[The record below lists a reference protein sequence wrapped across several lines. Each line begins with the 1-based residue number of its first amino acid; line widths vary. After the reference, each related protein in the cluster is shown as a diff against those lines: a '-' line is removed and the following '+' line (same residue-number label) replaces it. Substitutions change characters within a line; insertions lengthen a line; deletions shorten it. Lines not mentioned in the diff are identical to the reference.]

1 MSGFLQKIA
10 HSPHVNLGPRDIKG
24 LQDLI
29 STEKRAV
36 DTTQRLSVERTKA
49 SNALR
54 DWGNGEG
61 EDLGDVLTKVS
72 QLYEHLAQAEVAY
85 AEHNANYRL
94 KFKEIR
100 TMEENLAALK
110 RTRDSQASKIDA
122 QDRKVSKM
130 KEEHKDLPA
139 AKQRLRE
146 LREEMIGLENS
157 VLTEES
163 RVGDFKRSATR
174 EALSLK
180 LGALLELSEK
190 TTIIA
195 ELGKLMVDE
204 LPTTPTDPGA
214 PRAYYDGYER
224 TEYLLREAQR
234 CLQGVTFNPMPI
246 SDPYGTG
253 ADGVAPPTNQFDDPA
268 IRASDFGPERPQTP
282 SQQYGTADS
291 NQTPYSSVSAHQ
303 GSVGSPYSSAQYQSS
318 TTNQSSYRGGR
329 RTSEI
334 LPPQPLPHS
343 GPQLQPLPDFQSL
356 TVSPTLGDRSAV
368 SSGLA
373 PPISATPDLDTASN
387 VSGYASRTPNM
398 ESYASR
404 SSGLAP
410 PSQEG
415 SWDPNRSSLAYMGEA
430 PPSDDGAHDE
440 IEAREAQQAFED
452 EARAKEQQEEEASV
466 PPPPPQQQQPWAYN
480 TYNYDG
486 LPSPAQEYSKV
497 SVESTPPVG
506 GETAGGAGSPRSV
519 EDDGRLGTI
528 SEAMLE
534 ASPAPM
540 QTETFA
546 SPLSE
551 PGPEEPPRS
560 IEYARPESPLPGGT
574 KRSEQEFDNA
584 DTSDTLQA
592 PPVAPGLS
600 STAGSQVSSAFTAGA
615 SPAGYHTAPASAAAT
630 PSTSSSLSTAPP
642 FSQPASLPL
651 YIPSGPSTA
660 QPPSASAFEP
670 RPLTP
675 KTGGGARQPIQIRPP
690 QADTALGSKYGDI
703 YVANRAGV
711 DGGPFTPTG
720 ISPGLRGVYGSGE
733 PSGGP
738 SGYFGASTTS
748 LSNNSTSG
756 ETGKRTISAGA
767 FRRPAPAASFGTSG
781 INVNG
786 GRSFA
791 PSGYGAGVVEA
802 GQSPS
807 SGPSES
813 ELIANSW
820 RSSAILP
827 SAQQTQEQGSEQY
840 AEPLET
846 PSFDTSPLRLNKN
859 RGSMVGVGRAGTLP
873 THLNGSAS
881 PVGAAPSSPPQGST
895 SFEGAADGSGVSQVP
910 PSYHSHATIPSSPSS
925 REGFSSNR
933 FVTRLD

>member
-10 HSPHVNLGPRDIKG
+10 HSPHVNLGPRDIKS

-36 DTTQRLSVERTKA
+36 DTTQRLSVERIKA

-100 TMEENLAALK
+100 TLEENLAALK
-110 RTRDSQASKIDA
+110 RTRDSQASKIEA

-146 LREEMIGLENS
+146 LREEMVGLENS

-204 LPTTPTDPGA
+204 LPTVPTEPGA
-214 PRAYYDGYER
+214 SRVYYDGYER

-234 CLQGVTFNPMPI
+234 CLQGVTFNPAPI
-246 SDPYGTG
+246 SDAYDTG
-253 ADGVAPPTNQFDDPA
+253 ADGAGPPTSQFDDPA
-268 IRASDFGPERPQTP
+268 IRANDFGPEHPQTP

-291 NQTPYSSVSAHQ
+291 SQTPYSTVSAHQ
-303 GSVGSPYSSAQYQSS
+303 GSAGSPYSSVPYQPPA
-318 TTNQSSYRGGR
+318 TNRYSYVGGR
-329 RTSEI
+329 RTSDI

-343 GPQLQPLPDFQSL
+343 GPQLQPLPDFQPL
-356 TVSPTLGDRSAV
+356 AVSPTPGDRPAV

-373 PPISATPDLDTASN
+373 PPISATPDVETASN
-387 VSGYASRTPNM
+387 VGGYASRT
-398 ESYASR
+398 
-404 SSGLAP
+404 SGLAP

-415 SWDPNRSSLAYMGEA
+415 GWDPNRSSLAYMGEA
-430 PPSDDGAHDE
+430 PPSDDGARDE

-452 EARAKEQQEEEASV
+452 EARAKEHEEEEASV
-466 PPPPPQQQQPWAYN
+466 PPPPPEQQQPWAYN

-506 GETAGGAGSPRSV
+506 GEAAGGAGSPRNV

-534 ASPAPM
+534 ASPAAV
-540 QTETFA
+540 QTEAFA
-546 SPLSE
+546 SPPSGSKPDE
-551 PGPEEPPRS
+551 PHRS
-560 IEYARPESPLPGGT
+560 IEYARPESPLPCGT
-574 KRSEQEFDNA
+574 KRSEQEFDIVN
-584 DTSDTLQA
+584 TSDTLQA
-592 PPVAPGLS
+592 PPVITGLS
-600 STAGSQVSSAFTAGA
+600 STAGSQTSPAFTAGA
-615 SPAGYHTAPASAAAT
+615 SPAGYRTAPASPAAT
-630 PSTSSSLSTAPP
+630 SAASSSLPTAPS
-642 FSQPASLPL
+642 FTQPTSSLL
-651 YIPSGPSTA
+651 YNPSSPSTT

-675 KTGGGARQPIQIRPP
+675 KTGGVARQAIPIRP
-690 QADTALGSKYGDI
+690 QQGDTALGSKYGDI
-703 YVANRAGV
+703 FVANRAGV
-711 DGGPFTPTG
+711 DGGPFTPAG
-720 ISPGLRGVYGSGE
+720 VSPGLRGVYGSGE
-733 PSGGP
+733 PSGSS

-748 LSNNSTSG
+748 LSNSTSG

-767 FRRPAPAASFGTSG
+767 FRRPAPTASFGTTG

-791 PSGYGAGVVEA
+791 PSGYSAGAVVDA
-802 GQSPS
+802 GQAPSP
-807 SGPSES
+807 GPSES
-813 ELIANSW
+813 ELIADSW
-820 RSSAILP
+820 RSSAIP
-827 SAQQTQEQGSEQY
+827 PAPQQTEQY
-840 AEPLET
+840 TEPLET
-846 PSFDTSPLRLNKN
+846 PNFDTSPLRLNKN
-859 RGSMVGVGRAGTLP
+859 RGSTFGVGRVGTLP
-873 THLNGSAS
+873 AHLNGSSAAPTS
-881 PVGAAPSSPPQGST
+881 PVGAVPSSPPQGIPT
-895 SFEGAADGSGVSQVP
+895 AFESAADGSGVSQVP
-910 PSYHSHATIPSSPSS
+910 PSYHSHAPPPVAAGPTIPSSPSS